1 MDDALVSM
9 LHLVTAF
16 APILIAV
23 AIALVLER
31 VAPWRASWRRDGL
44 GWLHVGVI
52 YVLGALLVRLVLPLS
67 LVSASHHAAETGIG
81 FFNRVEVG
89 LWLAI
94 PVTVLAIDLGDY
106 LRHRL
111 EHRFAR
117 LWRIHRL
124 HHADEM
130 IDTATALK
138 FHPAE
143 VLVTACV
150 AVAIVLALGAPIAA
164 VLVYIALVVAFD
176 VWLHAN
182 VRMPLES
189 RHLNWAVMTPDLHRI
204 HHGEEDGQQAA
215 NFGVIFSVWDRVF
228 GTYYPV
234 ERLDHELSFGL
245 GEGNRLKFD
254 TLGDMLADP
263 LRNDPETPSQLM
275 RENR

>member
-1 MDDALVSM
+1 MDDAMISL
-9 LHLVTAF
+9 LHLITAF
-16 APILIAV
+16 APVLVAV

-31 VAPWRASWRRDGL
+31 VAPWRAGWRRDGL
-44 GWLHVGVI
+44 GWLQVGVI
-52 YVLGALLVRLVLPLS
+52 YVLGTLLVRLVLPFS
-67 LVSASHHAAETGIG
+67 LVSASHFAAETQIG
-81 FFNRVEVG
+81 LFNLVEVG

-111 EHRFAR
+111 EHRFAA

-143 VLVTACV
+143 VLVTAGI

-182 VRMPLES
+182 VRMPVES

-204 HHGEEDGQQAA
+204 HHGEEDGQQTA

-228 GTYYPV
+228 GTYYPADRL
-234 ERLDHELSFGL
+234 ERELSFGL
-245 GEGNRLKFD
+245 GDGNRLKFD
-254 TLGDMLADP
+254 TLGEMLADP
-263 LRNDPETPSQLM
+263 LRKKPEASSQLM
-275 RENR
+275 GEN